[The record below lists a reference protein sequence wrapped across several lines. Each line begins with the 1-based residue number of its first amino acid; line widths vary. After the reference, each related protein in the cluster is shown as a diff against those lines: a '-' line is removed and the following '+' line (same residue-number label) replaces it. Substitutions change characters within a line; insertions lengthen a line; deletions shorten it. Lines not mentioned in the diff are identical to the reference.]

1 MRHAQA
7 RRLRSPGSP
16 GAQPS
21 ARVVSI
27 AAAVAPPLLLLREL
41 LLVHLIDPLRLT
53 RYIVADTPLLII
65 LSSAYP
71 EIVLPHPSPDATVSR
86 YLTLCPGE
94 ELDVFSMS
102 CHSIPHA

>member
-1 MRHAQA
+1 MAQPVGSGVLG
-7 RRLRSPGSP
+7 RR
-16 GAQPS
+16 AQPS

-27 AAAVAPPLLLLREL
+27 AAAVASSLLLLREL

-53 RYIVADTPLLII
+53 RYIVRI
-65 LSSAYP
+65 LRSSSSSSSALP
-71 EIVLPHPSPDATVSR
+71 EIVLLTPPRRTVSR